1 MLNIDV
7 SRCNAWI
14 LALFFFSQG
23 LFIYVSAGEENHL
36 RFILISI
43 ICLLSLLINGI
54 KFTKKILIFIN
65 VYLGIILLKFF
76 MDSEGLLDDETVSAI
91 RYLVEGCLIC
101 YLSTQDFSLKRLFRV
116 FRLLAMIVCFEAC
129 MIVSNESLFLY
140 YSMKQGWY
148 MSFGYTL
155 MPAVNVL
162 FYGIFTQG
170 LKSRLIDAIVYV
182 PSVVLMCFY
191 GNRGAILGHVILI
204 ITLVILWSSRKS
216 LACKIS
222 IFAALVSI
230 PSVVYYYLDDIFY
243 NLFIFFEGA
252 TPYSISKYMLL
263 FYDGEGSFSSG
274 RDDIYMY
281 VLDAVTEHPFLG
293 NYIGYIHWKTSY
305 AHNVFLEVMG
315 NYGIPIFVIFLIF
328 LLYVFYDVL
337 NNSTYFNKQCF
348 LVIASCF
355 IARGMLSEGHFFD
368 NYLMLIF
375 GIYLSGKFTTR
386 TFT

>member
-1 MLNIDV
+1 MFNVDV
-7 SRCNAWI
+7 SRYNAWI

-23 LFIYVSAGEENHL
+23 IFIYISASGENHL
-36 RFILISI
+36 RLITI
-43 ICLLSLLINGI
+43 ICLCIFSFLLNGI
-54 KFTKKILIFIN
+54 KFSQRIMMFFI
-65 VYLGIILLKFF
+65 VYLGIILLKFLIDPAGLG
-76 MDSEGLLDDETVSAI
+76 DSVTISAI

-101 YLSTQDFSLKRLFRV
+101 YLGAQDFSLEGLFRALRV
-116 FRLLAMIVCFEAC
+116 LAIIVCIEAC
-129 MIVSNESLFLY
+129 LIISNENLFLTY
-140 YSMKQGWY
+140 NLQQGWY
-148 MSFGYTL
+148 MGFGYTL

-162 FYGIFTQG
+162 FYGIFTRG
-170 LKSRLIDAIVYV
+170 IRERLIDVLIYV
-182 PSVVLMCFY
+182 PAVILMCIY
-191 GNRGAILGHVILI
+191 GNRGATLGHVILI
-204 ITLVILWSSRKS
+204 ITLIILWLSKKS
-216 LACKIS
+216 LSCKLS
-222 IFAALVSI
+222 IFVAVMSI
-230 PSVVYYYLDDIFY
+230 PSVVYYYLDEIFY

-263 FYDGEGSFSSG
+263 FYDGEESFSSS

-375 GIYLSGKFTTR
+375 GMYLSGKFTR
-386 TFT
+386 EL

>member
-1 MLNIDV
+1 
-7 SRCNAWI
+7 
-14 LALFFFSQG
+14 
-23 LFIYVSAGEENHL
+23 
-36 RFILISI
+36 
-43 ICLLSLLINGI
+43 
-54 KFTKKILIFIN
+54 
-65 VYLGIILLKFF
+65 
-76 MDSEGLLDDETVSAI
+76 
-91 RYLVEGCLIC
+91 
-101 YLSTQDFSLKRLFRV
+101 
-116 FRLLAMIVCFEAC
+116 

-252 TPYSISKYMLL
+252 TPYSISKYMSL
-263 FYDGEGSFSSG
+263 FYGGEENFSSG
-274 RDDIYMY
+274 RDDIYIY
-281 VLDAVTEHPFLG
+281 VLDAVAEHPFLG
-293 NYIGYIHWKTSY
+293 NYIGYLHWKTSY
-305 AHNVFLEVMG
+305 AHNIFLEVMG
-315 NYGIPIFVIFLIF
+315 NYGIPVFVIFLIF

-337 NNSTYFNKQCF
+337 QNSTYFNKQCF
-348 LVIASCF
+348 LVLASCF

-368 NYLMLIF
+368 NFLMLIF
-375 GIYLSGKFTTR
+375 GLYLSGKFTERNCT
-386 TFT
+386 

>member
-1 MLNIDV
+1 MFNVDV
-7 SRCNAWI
+7 SRYNAWI

-23 LFIYVSAGEENHL
+23 IFIYISASGENHL
-36 RFILISI
+36 RLITI
-43 ICLLSLLINGI
+43 ICLCILSFILNGI
-54 KFTKKILIFIN
+54 KFSQRIMMFFI
-65 VYLGIILLKFF
+65 VYLGIILLKFLIDPVGLG
-76 MDSEGLLDDETVSAI
+76 DSVTISAV

-101 YLSTQDFSLKRLFRV
+101 YFGAQDFSLEGLFRALRV
-116 FRLLAMIVCFEAC
+116 LAIIVCIEAC
-129 MIVSNESLFLY
+129 LIISNENLFLTY
-140 YSMKQGWY
+140 NLKQGWY
-148 MSFGYTL
+148 MGFGYTL

-162 FYGIFTQG
+162 FYGIFTRG
-170 LKSRLIDAIVYV
+170 IRERLIDVLIYV
-182 PSVVLMCFY
+182 PSVILMCIY
-191 GNRGAILGHVILI
+191 GNRGATLGHVILI
-204 ITLVILWSSRKS
+204 ITLIILWSSKKS
-216 LACKIS
+216 LSCKLS
-222 IFAALVSI
+222 IFVAVMSI
-230 PSVVYYYLDDIFY
+230 PSVVYYYLDEIFY

-263 FYDGEGSFSSG
+263 FYDGEGSFSSS

-281 VLDAVTEHPFLG
+281 VLDAVAEHPFLG

-337 NNSTYFNKQCF
+337 NNSTYFYKQCF

-375 GIYLSGKFTTR
+375 GMYLSGKFTR
-386 TFT
+386 EL